1 MNIIEVI
8 PIAKGMSMDSL
19 SYFTSKETP
28 IGAIVDIPVRKKILH
43 GLVVS
48 TRKAEDIKSEVKSAP
63 YPLKKLDK
71 IKSTQFFSKEFM
83 DTVEKVAEYY
93 ATNIGS
99 VLDIL
104 VPEYILKNISK
115 LKIQKNTGKV
125 KILEKDNKKEG
136 EKNKILNTVDN
147 KFVVQGDDEERYGT
161 WKSLIRQEF
170 ARKRSV
176 FFLLPTIEEA
186 EYTFSVL
193 EKGIEG
199 YIFILNGSLSPKKII
214 ETWNKII
221 KEPHPVVIVA
231 TGAFL
236 SLERSDIETIVVEK
250 ERSSVYKIIR
260 RPFLDVRYIAE

>member
-1 MNIIEVI
+1 M
-8 PIAKGMSMDSL
+8 
-19 SYFTSKETP
+19 
-28 IGAIVDIPVRKKILH
+28 KK
-43 GLVVS
+43 
-48 TRKAEDIKSEVKSAP
+48 
-63 YPLKKLDK
+63 
-71 IKSTQFFSKEFM
+71 
-83 DTVEKVAEYY
+83 DTVHGKASY
-93 ATNIGS
+93 A
-99 VLDIL
+99 
-104 VPEYILKNISK
+104 KN
-115 LKIQKNTGKV
+115 L
-125 KILEKDNKKEG
+125 
-136 EKNKILNTVDN
+136 
-147 KFVVQGDDEERYGT
+147 
-161 WKSLIRQEF
+161 QE
-170 ARKRSV
+170 SDLY